1 MVLQELTSNLG
12 WFWYLHAILI
22 DSSGE
27 GFSSSPWKLLTDVL
41 FSALSSVCW
50 GRSWYKK
57 EETKKRQKYYS
68 NFQNQFK
75 LNKQTSLQYKKESF
89 PGPEKQEFNSNDLLS
104 PEDLLCLEQILRY
117 FQDSDILCKTCVYKN
132 HRDNHAVNTCKL
144 LQYGS
149 CSSVMVQF
157 PWQLPLKYNWVLAL
171 QKPGRWHAQTQ
182 LPRQENILKVA
193 GHKSRRYPPLQI
205 RNGL

>member
-1 MVLQELTSNLG
+1 MLG
-12 WFWYLHAILI
+12 KILI
-22 DSSGE
+22 QKGGDQE
-27 GFSSSPWKLLTDVL
+27 E
-41 FSALSSVCW
+41 
-50 GRSWYKK
+50 KK
-57 EETKKRQKYYS
+57 NYS

-89 PGPEKQEFNSNDLLS
+89 PGPEKREFDSNDLLS

-132 HRDNHAVNTCKL
+132 HRDNHAVNACKL

-149 CSSVMVQF
+149 CSSVTVQF

-171 QKPGRWHAQTQ
+171 
-182 LPRQENILKVA
+182 
-193 GHKSRRYPPLQI
+193 
-205 RNGL
+205 